1 MMSDFENGTAGASSG
16 SATSNSDTTRA
27 GDSWFPFTGVRR
39 IALAG
44 IGAVSVASE
53 VTDEVFSEL
62 VKRGEQT
69 REEARDEMRQAKAR
83 TATRNADAAD
93 FFRARMNDLMDR
105 FNLPSKGDVDSINA
119 KLNILTRKID
129 EFQASQVIVEEEI
142 IAEVPAPESTSTEKP
157 KTEGSSSTHT
167 T

>member
-1 MMSDFENGTAGASSG
+1 MSEFESGAADLGSTPGASREPG
-16 SATSNSDTTRA
+16 SREDYNWS
-27 GDSWFPFTGVRR
+27 PFGGLRR

-44 IGAVSVASE
+44 IGAVSVAGE
-53 VTDEVFSEL
+53 VSDEVFAEL

-69 REEARDEMRQAKAR
+69 REEARDELRQRRDR
-83 TATRNADAAD
+83 TARRNADAAD

-129 EFQASQVIVEEEI
+129 EFQAAQVVVEEEI
-142 IAEVPAPESTSTEKP
+142 ITEVPPAGGQDEKP
-157 KTEGSSSTHT
+157 SPKDPGLHT